1 MNNERF
7 AVPELLFHP
16 SDIGKE
22 SKTKHATNT
31 YLQLI
36 CQRWT
41 SIGLNA
47 PLPSISEFVGVLS
60 NGNGTLLACR
70 NPRNGNPRGN

>member
-22 SKTKHATNT
+22 DDFIFHFLKLNIHIQVKLS
-31 YLQLI
+31 L
-36 CQRWT
+36 T
-41 SIGLNA
+41 SLVIPFRVCTEMNSSHTMHNLNVA
-47 PLPSISEFVGVLS
+47 
-60 NGNGTLLACR
+60 
-70 NPRNGNPRGN
+70 

>member
-22 SKTKHATNT
+22 SKQN
-31 YLQLI
+31 
-36 CQRWT
+36 
-41 SIGLNA
+41 
-47 PLPSISEFVGVLS
+47 
-60 NGNGTLLACR
+60 LLVV
-70 NPRNGNPRGN
+70 

>member
-22 SKTKHATNT
+22 SKQN
-31 YLQLI
+31 LLV
-36 CQRWT
+36 R
-41 SIGLNA
+41 LNG
-47 PLPSISEFVGVLS
+47 PIPSISDFVGVLS
-60 NGNGTLLACR
+60 NDNGTLLACR